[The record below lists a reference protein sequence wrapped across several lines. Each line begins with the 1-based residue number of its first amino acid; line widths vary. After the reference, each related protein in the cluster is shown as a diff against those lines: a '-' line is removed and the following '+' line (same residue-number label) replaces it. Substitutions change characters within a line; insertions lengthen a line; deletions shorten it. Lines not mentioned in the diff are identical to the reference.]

1 MKQKAFSVRDSKAEI
16 YHLPFFSNTTAD
28 AERSFRATVNNPQ
41 TTIHQFPEDFDL
53 WMIGEYDQ
61 SVGMLIPLQTP
72 VHMLKAVAVKNP
84 ETPRELSQNN
94 H

>member
-28 AERSFRATVNNPQ
+28 AERSFSATVNNSQ

-61 SVGMLIPLQTP
+61 ELGLMIPLKTP
-72 VHMLKAVAVKNP
+72 IHLLKASAVKKQDS
-84 ETPRELSQNN
+84 PRELSQNN